1 LCKQNRLAKIAQREI
16 VQRTVTSLRLTS
28 SLSYLDNG
36 HRLQFY
42 ITAMNACIVVSIAF
56 VRDILPILLF
66 MITSSL

>member
-1 LCKQNRLAKIAQREI
+1 
-16 VQRTVTSLRLTS
+16 LTS
-28 SLSYLDNG
+28 SLSYLVNG

-42 ITAMNACIVVSIAF
+42 ITATNACVVVSIAF